1 MRIKKVLSVFLAAV
15 MLFTVMSIG
24 ITGAA
29 VEIDYAAQYRWL
41 AEALQNEYVRELTNY
56 DVTNATLDNETGGF
70 DQEARGFA
78 YDHKVVARDNE
89 AGDILK
95 AANRFYYIAE
105 NIMSFKYGV
114 GCYDPSTLLSYIS
127 EKIKPYFAST
137 SGSGEIIYEDFYGD
151 RYYPTEEEI
160 AAYNKAVSDILAVGA
175 QVSQATLTEAGI
187 YFMEMDDWSYYN
199 VDTLLRYFVGNVVKI
214 NTGNWFHRFSFIVQT
229 SVNNIL
235 EDCTGI
241 SSIGNNM
248 LTIRTAVYQ
257 VSYQREYNESKS
269 KAYYCFEQP
278 TAEQVWQNYATEYG
292 LDRVSADLTVDADGY
307 PVGLL
312 KEGQAE
318 AFLIKI
324 TYDET
329 TVPYLQGAYAA
340 FDSIVSNPYNAT
352 LGLKWDSYFVF
363 LSDDAITNGGNDLS
377 AVKTAFVNDLKD
389 RLDDEYDGA
398 IDSYANFMSGVV
410 TSDYITSILKYAGEL
425 SSMYSNKALQSVFGA
440 NLGNMVTL
448 AYLMK
453 TSRSDPQRTVR
464 GEAKYVAT
472 AEKLD
477 DIIHDID
484 ALISPNPAET
494 DDVKISNRVATVL
507 SMFLDIGGLLGVEE
521 TIDYSTLEDLVG
533 KVLNSLVFT
542 DSIVSMLVELLY
554 PMIVNLL
561 VDNLGSIAVIG
572 GTAVNLVKD
581 IIDNNGLAIYPNTL
595 AKLINTRYGSKYDI
609 AEQILSNA
617 GSSWENVNF
626 GGLVWGLENVPASQ
640 KSEAFIEALC
650 AGLAGFNN
658 LLVCFLCGNEAYLN
672 KDRQD
677 ISGAKFGK
685 LYDIELVG
693 GLAWLH
699 SQGLYTKLFIPL
711 YRVLGLTEGVD
722 FLSDKDFEKAVDNDT
737 TTCLENALRPI
748 VRFVTEYV
756 AKRPI
761 ETVMKLV
768 PNLVHF
774 LSRQGT
780 TELSYE
786 DEWAAP
792 SFATDQEGSHKGF
805 AQLQTYNLLDI
816 LDHTYLSI
824 VGSTLLFGAN
834 LYTTSI
840 GALIGSGT
848 LGMLSSLNALL
859 NEFIALEYD
868 TDEIY
873 SRNIACYSDNNGD
886 IIVLPDSTEYAMNPS
901 AYPKAH
907 MQYYSD
913 SSDTKRSLTQD
924 EEHPFLH
931 ENITY
936 VAKPFYLPA
945 IPEAKLL
952 SCGELNAAHNTI
964 NVTNPGLVFKF
975 LLRYIISALGYRY
988 TLETVPE
995 IDENGYETGFMVAV
1009 VPTLIECL
1017 GINMDDELFM
1027 GLTFES
1033 IIANVMIHPD
1043 EAICALLELFYSNEE
1058 GDLYHKGKE
1067 SYTYPVEPIDYHED
1081 VLLDE
1086 FINPTLSY
1094 GAPVKYS
1101 EYWTKEY
1108 ANDFVSSLGP
1118 LAEDVLVMLGIE
1130 GMEDG
1135 LGPFLENM
1143 LNENVF
1149 TNDLINTLFN
1159 AIYQLIGTLKDNLG
1173 IDIEGILNA
1182 VLDVSFAPVKVG
1194 RAIDKMLGFET
1205 EAALEIR
1212 NAENWMQLFDG
1223 GIETDPVTGEETQL
1237 LQDVDY
1243 DWGLKVVDGVTLAEQ
1258 NGMSRA
1264 EAFVRVVS
1272 ALLSPA
1278 AFLIKFLFMDED
1290 LSILGLINL
1299 NSYPGYQ
1306 YAFIGLLEALSCP
1319 NILTYNEYYEA
1330 SLDPDCGDANVIYHL
1345 FSPIL
1350 GLLDKV
1356 YMSPIDTILNL
1367 LPNLLFFISVGG
1379 LSDFVNNL
1387 IHFAYVLLDILRPII
1402 DGYDLLDG
1410 LMSNIEISGLTLN
1423 LSLPLDLDVNSL
1435 VSDLLGALV
1444 GDVLTIEGVQIQLPY
1459 IDIYTICVGTLQS
1472 FTSKEQRI
1480 IAHLN
1485 PAGGGE
1491 LLTAILRIVFEVL
1504 FMEENHRAL
1513 TKIISNLAG
1522 EGKLDA
1528 YDEETLYMVVN
1539 GLIGL
1544 IEEYEVL
1551 DMVLWV
1557 VYMLVTKLV
1566 PIADTLAPRL
1576 QANDMTIMDLI
1587 DSASDMDAFMANIAL
1602 LMKDPNETEVPDTT
1616 PDLNAMTSLLDR
1628 LLAFFEK
1635 IKLFFQQL
1643 FTFG

>member
-340 FDSIVSNPYNAT
+340 FDSIVSNPYNAE

-389 RLDDEYDGA
+389 RLDDKYDGA
-398 IDSYANFMSGVV
+398 IDSYASFMSGVV

-533 KVLNSLVFT
+533 KILQKLVFT
-542 DSIVSMLVELLY
+542 DSIINMLVEMIY
-554 PMIVNLL
+554 PMIVDLIVN
-561 VDNLGSIAVIG
+561 NLGTIDVIG
-572 GTAVNLVKD
+572 GIAVDLVGS
-581 IIDNNGLAIYPNTL
+581 ILDNNNLAIYPN
-595 AKLINTRYGSKYDI
+595 KLGELLEKDYGDKYKI
-609 AEQILSNA
+609 AATILKNGGDNWA
-617 GSSWENVNF
+617 NVNCA
-626 GGLVWGLENVPASQ
+626 GIVWGVDDAPVSQ
-640 KSEAFIEALC
+640 KRDVFINALC
-650 AGLAGFNN
+650 AALSGFTR
-658 LLVCFLCGNEAYLN
+658 LLVTFLCGDAEYENDES
-672 KDRQD
+672 DER
-677 ISGAKFGK
+677 FGK
-685 LYDIELVG
+685 NYDLKVIKL
-693 GLAWLH
+693 GLDNVWLA

-711 YRVLGLTEGVD
+711 YRVLGLAESE
-722 FLSDKDFEKAVDNDT
+722 FLSSAAYHAAMEKNFKDCLRLAVT
-737 TTCLENALRPI
+737 PI
-748 VRFVTEYV
+748 VDWVFNHV
-756 AKRPI
+756 AKKPI
-761 ETVMKLV
+761 ETIMKLV

-774 LSRQGT
+774 LSREGGPLEHENDWTGT
-780 TELSYE
+780 GHLTTSNQWE
-786 DEWAAP
+786 AHA
-792 SFATDQEGSHKGF
+792 GF
-805 AQLQTYNLLDI
+805 AELQTHNLLSI
-816 LDHTYLSI
+816 LDHVHLKI
-824 VGSTLLFGAN
+824 VLAGQA
-834 LYTTSI
+834 I
-840 GALIGSGT
+840 HIGSIAGLVGEGT
-848 LGMLSSLNALL
+848 LGMLTSLNALL
-859 NEFIALEYD
+859 NEVIAFEYD

-952 SCGELNAAHNTI
+952 SCGEVNTAHNTI

-1491 LLTAILRIVFEVL
+1491 LLTSILRIVFEVL